1 MIRLYESSETTF
13 DHHKSVLTNV
23 LSCVVEEVIDVTP
36 IPTLEER
43 VATVETKTVTLEE
56 TLEVLFG

>member
-1 MIRLYESSETTF
+1 
-13 DHHKSVLTNV
+13 
-23 LSCVVEEVIDVTP
+23 VEEVIDVTP